1 MFGDNFFKKVQNK
14 TNVDKNTIINLAE
27 KLQNANMKDEKTIRS
42 VISEI
47 SNLTGKNVTKE
58 KEDKIVNA
66 KVAKLFTYQGLKR
79 TEVEEAGAG
88 DIVAKELERM
98 IIEPASEK

>member
-14 TNVDKNTIINLAE
+14 TNVDKTTIINLAE
-27 KLQNANMKDEKTIRS
+27 KLQNADMKDEKTIRN

-47 SNLTGKNVTKE
+47 SVLTGKSVTKE

-66 KVAKLFTYQGLKR
+66 ILKDNIP
-79 TEVEEAGAG
+79 TNI
-88 DIVAKELERM
+88 DKM
-98 IIEPASEK
+98 F

>member
-1 MFGDNFFKKVQNK
+1 MLGDNFFKKVQNK

-66 KVAKLFTYQGLKR
+66 ILKDNIP
-79 TEVEEAGAG
+79 TNI
-88 DIVAKELERM
+88 DKM
-98 IIEPASEK
+98 F

>member
-14 TNVDKNTIINLAE
+14 TNVDKTTIINLAE
-27 KLQNANMKDEKTIRS
+27 KLQNADMKDEKTIRS

-66 KVAKLFTYQGLKR
+66 ILKDNIP
-79 TEVEEAGAG
+79 TNI
-88 DIVAKELERM
+88 DKM
-98 IIEPASEK
+98 F